1 MVDKTDGIAYAK
13 YIRGLRSTDLLMR
26 QFLKLETGL
35 GKSMAYERGHVFNFE
50 WTQEQ
55 RDVVNKL
62 MADEGLSFEEAFDR
76 ARTEK

>member
-1 MVDKTDGIAYAK
+1 MVDKTDGVAYAK
-13 YIRGLRSTDLLMR
+13 YIRNQRSTETLLR

-35 GKSMAYERGHVFNFE
+35 GKSRAYERGHVFNFE

-62 MADEGLSFEEAFDR
+62 MTDEGLTFEEAFDR
-76 ARTEK
+76 ANGT